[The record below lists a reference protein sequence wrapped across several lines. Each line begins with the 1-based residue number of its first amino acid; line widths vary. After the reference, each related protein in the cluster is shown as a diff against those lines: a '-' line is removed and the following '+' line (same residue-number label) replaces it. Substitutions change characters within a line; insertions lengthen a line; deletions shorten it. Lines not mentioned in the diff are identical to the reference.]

1 MMRTITDAPRANI
14 GLSAERVLAPFLNL
28 ATVRVGLDPRPDELA
43 DILPG
48 PAAARG
54 RPLQGTHDDLKEL
67 GRLGR
72 LVRAWLRGEVAE
84 SGLLAGLNSIF
95 ARCPVVYELSEGSLD
110 IAPARDGDERKLLS
124 LKLALVIADTIQAG
138 EWHKLRQCLGCD
150 CAFYDTSRNGMR
162 VWCSMETCGNR
173 AKVSRW
179 RGNQSGT
186 AKEQDSCACGRVCRC
201 GKGKGGDLNSSAA
214 SGGD

>member
-1 MMRTITDAPRANI
+1 MRAATDAYRANI
-14 GLSAERVLAPFLNL
+14 GLWPEDVLAPFLNL
-28 ATVRVGLDPRPDELA
+28 ATVRVGVNPRSDELT

-48 PAAARG
+48 PTASRE
-54 RPLQGTHDDLKEL
+54 RPPQRNPDGLAEL

-72 LVRAWLRGEVAE
+72 LVRAWLRGELGE
-84 SGLLAGLNSIF
+84 RELLAGLNSTF
-95 ARCPVVYELSEGSLD
+95 AGCPVVYELSEGSLD
-110 IAPARDGDERKLLS
+110 IAPARDGDDGELLS
-124 LKLALVIADTIQAG
+124 LKLALVIADTIRAG
-138 EWHKLRQCLGCD
+138 EWHKLKQCPGCG

-179 RGNQSGT
+179 RGNQART
-186 AKEQDSCACGRVCRC
+186 AAEQDSCACGEACRC
-201 GKGKGGDLNSSAA
+201 GKGKGGHLSAA